1 MEKHLSHELDVNVE
15 IYLGGLDLVVAH
27 HLHDLKYRDAALK
40 EILSIGVP

>member
-27 HLHDLKYRDAALK
+27 HLHDFKYRDTAFK
-40 EILSIGVP
+40 EILSIGMP